1 MKADLTY
8 KKRDAMFTS
17 FWPETPQGKTAWN
30 EIASKNDGVANV
42 LHHQAPALIEQL
54 RAAGYSVR
62 ASK

>member
-8 KKRDAMFTS
+8 KKRDSLFTS
-17 FWPETPQGKTAWN
+17 FWPETPQGEKAWN

-42 LHHQAPALIEQL
+42 LHHQGAALITQL